1 MFVRI
6 RDALILVAKAGVA
19 LSFAVMIASVLIQVV
34 GRTSGSSPVWTEEL
48 TRFALLFMVAF
59 GVGLSLRTG
68 DLVNVDVVCDSLPA
82 PMPFVLRL
90 VCAVIIV
97 GFSVLILPEAWKF
110 FSIGSFQFSPAMGLR
125 MDVMHA
131 TVLVFLGSLFLFALV
146 RIIEMLTGIDHR
158 PSLDGGDEEA
168 L

>member
-19 LSFAVMIASVLIQVV
+19 LSFAVMIASVLIQVA

-68 DLVNVDVVCDSLPA
+68 DLVNVDVVCDSLPT

-90 VCAVIIV
+90 VCAVIIL
-97 GFSVLILPEAWKF
+97 GFSALILPEAWKF

-125 MDVMHA
+125 MDVMHG
-131 TVLVFLGSLFLFALV
+131 TVLVFLGSLFLFALL
-146 RIIEMLTGIDHR
+146 RIIEMLTGTDHR
-158 PSLDGGDEEA
+158 PSLDGGDEETR
-168 L
+168 